1 MQSMRGNTDKQEKNE
16 ITLKRLFIN
25 GTALD
30 AGEEVIYY
38 TSLKKENLT
47 VKSKKLDLIMDHLEI
62 QFIHYIV
69 KLDFIV
75 KNYPEEDSISARRTL
90 NRIIVGIREGYINLD
105 PYIKTEKCTILLG
118 DFIDVPLKNICNS
131 AQIPKE
137 EEEKYKKWFEKYGVK

>member
-1 MQSMRGNTDKQEKNE
+1 MKRIIQSVIFSSLCGYPVYARDVPSDSDKNNAEWSEFMQSMRGNTDKQEKNE

-62 QFIHYIV
+62 QLAV
-69 KLDFIV
+69 
-75 KNYPEEDSISARRTL
+75 
-90 NRIIVGIREGYINLD
+90 
-105 PYIKTEKCTILLG
+105 
-118 DFIDVPLKNICNS
+118 CN
-131 AQIPKE
+131 
-137 EEEKYKKWFEKYGVK
+137 F